1 MAETTLTVAGTG
13 PDEALLRRLAAEL
26 DIAHATRFC
35 GRLDRDRMAALYRT
49 ASVVLNPSRVDN
61 MPNSVLEAMASGAPV
76 VSTDA
81 GGVPFILRHGVCGIM
96 VPAGDHEAMAAGALR
111 LLTDA
116 AYAKRLSDAALKE
129 VQKYTWQQVKHR
141 WASVYASVRTGARIK
156 IEPA

>member
-1 MAETTLTVAGTG
+1 
-13 PDEALLRRLAAEL
+13 
-26 DIAHATRFC
+26 
-35 GRLDRDRMAALYRT
+35 
-49 ASVVLNPSRVDN
+49 
-61 MPNSVLEAMASGAPV
+61 
-76 VSTDA
+76 
-81 GGVPFILRHGVCGIM
+81 M